1 MRFMSDQVENLQI
14 ENFKAFN
21 SIKIEPKK
29 LNIITGRNNTG
40 KSSIIEAV
48 DLVNNPSNIES
59 FSSHGIRDLIN
70 LDAESSEIT
79 LNGEKTVKI
88 RPPQSF
94 EEINEAVGRKFVN
107 EYQRINEK
115 FDDDDETEEVSEEDI
130 SAIIAQSQD
139 LSEKMT
145 NKATVIEHEEEKNV
159 FFDNVGT
166 NTRRQVIAS
175 IIENLHPE
183 QADEALD
190 NIDRLVYPLPWNMGE
205 NNILDEYRLGG
216 HHLEQDDTVV
226 QEKIEKFVEEHEL
239 IENFSGFRDGE
250 IVLEREDGELD
261 SLPLAYMGDGFRAII
276 GLVRKIIVSDY
287 NTVLVEEPENHLHPG
302 YVSELVDF
310 IVNQTKNSEIQFF
323 ITTHNADFIEEF
335 YEERFKEDGELQEK
349 FKLFRLQ
356 RRGFVESMDYEES
369 RKELEDLKMDLRG
382 NK

>member
-1 MRFMSDQVENLQI
+1 MSDQVENLQI

-79 LNGEKTVKI
+79 LNKRKTVKI

-94 EEINEAVGRKFVN
+94 EEISEAVGRKFIKD
-107 EYQRINEK
+107 YHRISEK
-115 FDDDDETEEVSEEDI
+115 FEGRDEEFEEVTEEDI
-130 SAIIAQSQD
+130 SAIIEQSDD
-139 LSEKMT
+139 LSKEIIE
-145 NKATVIEHEEEKNV
+145 KATVIEHKGEKDV
-159 FFDNVGT
+159 FFDSIGRNA
-166 NTRRQVIAS
+166 RRKVITG
-175 IIENLHPE
+175 IIENIHPE
-183 QADEALD
+183 NADELLE
-190 NIDRLVYPLPWNMGE
+190 NEDRLVYPLPWNRGE

-216 HHLEQDDTVV
+216 HHLEHDDTVV

-239 IENFSGFRDGE
+239 IDNFSGFRDGE
-250 IVLEREDGELD
+250 IVLERENGELD

-310 IVNQTKNSEIQFF
+310 IVDQTKNSEIQFF

-335 YEERFKEDGELQEK
+335 YEERFKEDEELQEK